1 MNFWKLIKKILGK
14 IKNKNVITYGES
26 KNSNY
31 KISNIRFRIDYSIFD
46 ISYRDTRKKIK
57 KIKNIKLR
65 LLGKHNVLNAV
76 AAIIVCLNIG
86 VNQNIVKQS
95 LKNFSGVQRRMT
107 KIFSKNGNDFYDDYA
122 HHPTEITSILDSV
135 KNVYNERKLI
145 SVFEPHRYSRVLS
158 LSKNFA
164 KCFSKSDLVLL
175 CPLYAAGE
183 KKTSKFNKIKFANL
197 ISKMSKTQVILI
209 NNKIQLGKFLKKNL
223 IKNEIVIGMGAG
235 IISKWMNDLKNL
247 IWALMKS

>member
-1 MNFWKLIKKILGK
+1 M
-14 IKNKNVITYGES
+14 
-26 KNSNY
+26 
-31 KISNIRFRIDYSIFD
+31 
-46 ISYRDTRKKIK
+46 
-57 KIKNIKLR
+57 
-65 LLGKHNVLNAV
+65 NAV

-145 SVFEPHRYSRVLS
+145 SDFEPHRYSRVLS

-183 KKTSKFNKIKFANL
+183 KKTSKFNTIKFANL
-197 ISKMSKTQVILI
+197 ISKLSKTEVILI
-209 NNKIQLGKFLKKNL
+209 NNQIQLGKFLKKNL
-223 IKNEIVIGMGAG
+223 IENEIVIGMGAG
-235 IISKWMNDLKNL
+235 IISKWMNNLKNL
-247 IWALMKS
+247 I